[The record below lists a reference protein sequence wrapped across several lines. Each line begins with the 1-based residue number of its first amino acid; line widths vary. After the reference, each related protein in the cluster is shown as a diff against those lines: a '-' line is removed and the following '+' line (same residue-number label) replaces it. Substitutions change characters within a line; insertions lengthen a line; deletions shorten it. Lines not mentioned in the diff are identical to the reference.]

1 MSAIDGVRWTNESA
15 QKFLAR
21 GRWFGSLSPDMQERI
36 VASSEIVHFAGGVNL
51 FKIGEPASGLYATLI
66 GDVRA
71 YAYGDNNERIFL
83 RAVGPGSWFGDAPLL
98 DDSGM
103 RTFEVT
109 AVSQAW
115 LLFLPTETYRELTAD
130 VAVYRAFVQ
139 LSCIHMRHA
148 IRVLVETRSDA
159 RVRAARALLR
169 LSRAHGTQTAE
180 GTRLGMN
187 LSQADLASLVGVSRQ
202 YMNELITRWEDEDV
216 LRWNGKSHPLLK
228 IEQLRSHVGPLD
240 KWIEETDDWI

>member
-83 RAVGPGSWFGDAPLL
+83 RAVGPGSWFGDAG
-98 DDSGM
+98 DYQGM
-103 RTFEVT
+103 
-109 AVSQAW
+109 SIK
-115 LLFLPTETYRELTAD
+115 
-130 VAVYRAFVQ
+130 VAVHKIGEFQ
-139 LSCIHMRHA
+139 DPS
-148 IRVLVETRSDA
+148 
-159 RVRAARALLR
+159 
-169 LSRAHGTQTAE
+169 
-180 GTRLGMN
+180 
-187 LSQADLASLVGVSRQ
+187 
-202 YMNELITRWEDEDV
+202 ED
-216 LRWNGKSHPLLK
+216 
-228 IEQLRSHVGPLD
+228 
-240 KWIEETDDWI
+240 